1 MELTCPI
8 TTKLEIYIPD
18 HYVLDTICCITSE
31 WLCDLEFGVESYVVC
46 RVLRREYTFRV
57 SSAKLDFLI
66 QWSGGALAISQDL
79 GRENF
84 ECPEQIH

>member
-46 RVLRREYTFRV
+46 CEESTLLESVRRSWISLSSGVVGFLQVPRV
-57 SSAKLDFLI
+57 
-66 QWSGGALAISQDL
+66 
-79 GRENF
+79 
-84 ECPEQIH
+84 